1 MDSATSY
8 MAAKNTMYF
17 YSPPG
22 KVPPLLH
29 AYPQYQ
35 YYFASTHLYTWLK

>member
-35 YYFASTHLYTWLK
+35 YLPVPIYTPG